1 MPIDYSIPAK
11 FGQLGVDLPNLSTL
25 AALRQ
30 QTANQEKLR
39 AEQAK
44 QSTLA
49 SLLPNAINQ
58 DGSLNQSIVT
68 QMAAIDP
75 DAAIRVGKLRDMQ
88 FPQLSQGTTS
98 PTKLSTVDEQGNPVT
113 RLVYPGGR
121 FEDYRLPPEAT
132 KAPSRSTYKKDG
144 FEITE
149 EFDPVTGRYKEIAR
163 SKVQGQEEKGRQFD
177 VNTELKLSDDY
188 RADSKDFATIKRQ
201 YAIIKKA
208 LNNPSAV
215 GTLASATAIMKMLDP
230 GSVVRE
236 SELGMAM
243 QATGALDRLYNF
255 MNVVE
260 SGKVLTADQRK
271 EFGELV
277 DQFYEA
283 SQEAQRSV
291 NKSYRDK
298 ADSYGLNWR
307 NIVTYDAGGPKLPGE
322 ITLGAD
328 RVNPAPNKSGKG
340 NARPPMVRMK

>member
-11 FGQLGVDLPNLSTL
+11 FGQLGISQSTL
-25 AALRQ
+25 ASLRE
-30 QTANQEKLR
+30 QTARQEALR
-39 AEQAK
+39 AEQVK

-49 SLLPNAINQ
+49 SLLPQAIKQ
-58 DGSLNQSIVT
+58 DGSIDQSVVT
-68 QMAAIDP
+68 QMAVIDP
-75 DAAIRVGKLRDMQ
+75 DAPVRVGKMRDMM
-88 FPQLSQGTTS
+88 FPQLTQGAMS
-98 PTKLSTVDEQGNPVT
+98 PTKLPTVDEQGNPVT

-121 FEDYRLPPEAT
+121 FEDFRMPPEPA
-132 KAPSRSTYKKDG
+132 KAPQRSTYRKEG

-201 YAIIKKA
+201 YAIIKKS
-208 LNNPSAV
+208 LDNPSAV

-243 QATGALDRLYNF
+243 QATGAIDRLYNF

-260 SGKVLTADQRK
+260 SGKVLTADQKK
-271 EFGELV
+271 EFGALV

-298 ADSYGLNWR
+298 ANSYGLNWR
-307 NIVTYDAGGPKLPGE
+307 NIVTFDAGGQKLPGE
-322 ITLGAD
+322 ITIGAD
-328 RVNPAPNKSGKG
+328 RINQPAKKQSAPG